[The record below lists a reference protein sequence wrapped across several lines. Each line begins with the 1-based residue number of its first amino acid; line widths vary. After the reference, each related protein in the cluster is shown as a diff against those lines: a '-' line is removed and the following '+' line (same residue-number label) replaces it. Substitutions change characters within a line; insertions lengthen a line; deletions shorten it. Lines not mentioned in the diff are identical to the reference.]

1 MLWCKLIID
10 DQMCGKYVGGSDKL
24 DKVHKQMNL
33 EQLKGPNYKATQ
45 IKSKDLDI
53 DLLYSWLTILD
64 QKQLKLLM
72 MTMN

>member
-1 MLWCKLIID
+1 MIID

-53 DLLYSWLTILD
+53 DLLYS
-64 QKQLKLLM
+64 
-72 MTMN
+72 